1 MSKSTTMR
9 NVLTIT
15 DGLDNKLST
24 VEELL
29 DYNDLKNSFKVNWQL
44 NSNYEISFTA
54 TYTDQFK
61 DAFNLLAMKRY
72 LWFNDQMYSI
82 QQSEYA
88 FDENG
93 FPTVQVTANAAL
105 IDRMKNLRID
115 PSEPTEDHPE
125 TSGGDS
131 DNSGDNQQQDP
142 APGTIT
148 IKKTD
153 EQQTYTLQDRLDQ
166 FFKNNDQNISYELH
180 GNFPQA
186 AVECSGSLFEWLG
199 SNLAT
204 FGAYYVPD
212 NFVLKIYDLPSLRN
226 QTDMVFR
233 YMSNASTVNIQSDG
247 NDMVND
253 CEVYGGKMEKDITSG
268 GGSGGGGDLDSVEGF
283 AKSPINAD
291 FGVNKQAMLSNFAAR
306 SAKVQARGVDVNRLY
321 DVIKQNGVSPEW
333 FMAYE
338 ICEQNPYMGWL
349 NHWAYPH
356 GDPYNDAKVVCD
368 WIKQTAN
375 VDNPSYA
382 WSAAE
387 GSIGANAGLAAKWNQ
402 EFPKG
407 SIGRV
412 YLQGTAAAVWELAN
426 QSGNASMGRPLS
438 QCVSIIKSWGGHTV
452 HNDGA
457 GGGGWGWPFPCG
469 EGTFL
474 GGQLFG
480 VQPGGG
486 FRINGFHDG
495 LDFGAYDHPG
505 AEVHAIH
512 GGKCTTGATWGGP
525 EIKWYFV
532 ITDSTGLNVEYQE
545 GFSNPG
551 CIRVQPGQ
559 VVRTGDVVAIRDMD
573 HVHIGIT
580 RMDVRAAFGHAFSN
594 DGTWLDPQQM
604 IKTGGNASPGG
615 DSGDSSNVTTTTQ
628 TYYSLHYHY
637 RNEESVKRYGIHK
650 GAPIVMDSIYDMN
663 ALKTYVENTV
673 QHDPPTTISN
683 NQFGERNFK
692 LGDVARLIVPDK
704 DINFDVTLMGVEYNP
719 YNPDGDDATLTWNN
733 TGLTMK
739 NSIYALYQSIKQ
751 INRNVDRIDTYG
763 GTGGR
768 AETHVDNIDTDMPQ
782 NGGSDNSMKFSQN
795 ELEAIKQFTNS

>member
-1 MSKSTTMR
+1 MINLPTNVKLNMSITNGLNNKSGDT
-9 NVLTIT
+9 LEY
-15 DGLDNKLST
+15 LDL
-24 VEELL
+24 
-29 DYNDLKNSFKVNWQL
+29 NDLRDTFKVNVQL
-44 NSNYEISFTA
+44 NSAYEISFTA
-54 TYTDQFK
+54 TYTGQFK
-61 DAFNLLAMKRY
+61 EAYHQLQPKQVV
-72 LWFNDQMYSI
+72 WFNGQMYYM
-82 QQSEYA
+82 QQLNHTT
-88 FDENG
+88 DENG
-93 FPTVQVTANAAL
+93 MDQLQVTATAIL
-105 IDRMKNLRID
+105 IDLMKNVRID
-115 PSEPTEDHPE
+115 PAEPTEDHPE
-125 TSGGDS
+125 TSDDKS
-131 DNSGDNQQQDP
+131 DNSGDNQQDP
-142 APGTIT
+142 APGTVT
-148 IKKTD
+148 VKKTD

-166 FFKNNDQNISYELH
+166 FFKNNDQGIKYELH

-186 AVECSGSLFEWLG
+186 AVDCQGSLYEWLG

-212 NFVLKIYDLPSLRN
+212 NYVLKVYDIASLRRKTDHEFRYLHN
-226 QTDMVFR
+226 TSTINLQTDAT
-233 YMSNASTVNIQSDG
+233 S
-247 NDMVND
+247 MVNC

-268 GGSGGGGDLDSVEGF
+268 GGGGGGDLDSVEGF

-375 VDNPSYA
+375 VDNPNYA

-457 GGGGWGWPFPCG
+457 DGGGWGWPFPCG

-551 CIRVQPGQ
+551 CIKVQPGQ

-594 DGTWLDPQQM
+594 DGTWLDPQAM

-615 DSGDSSNVTTTTQ
+615 DSGSSDVTTTTQ
-628 TYYSLHYHY
+628 TYYSLHYTY
-637 RNEESVKRYGIHK
+637 RDEESIAKYGLQK
-650 GAPIVMDSIYDMN
+650 GPPITMDSIYDMN
-663 ALKTYVENTV
+663 ALKQYVEQTV
-673 QHDPPTTISN
+673 QHDPPTTLTVSNISETDFN
-683 NQFGERNFK
+683 I
-692 LGDVARLIVPDK
+692 GDVWHLVAPELNLDT
-704 DINFDVTLMGVEYNP
+704 DVTLMGISYNP
-719 YNPDGDDATLTWNN
+719 YNPSEDASVTFNN
-733 TGLTMK
+733 TGLDMK
-739 NSIYALYQSIKQ
+739 NSIYAMAKDIKQ
-751 INRNVDRIDTYG
+751 MNHNVDNFDIYGSIGARKEDHFSGIDT
-763 GTGGR
+763 
-768 AETHVDNIDTDMPQ
+768 NQ
-782 NGGSDNSMKFSQN
+782 NKDGDSSMKFSSK

>member
-1 MSKSTTMR
+1 MINLPT
-9 NVLTIT
+9 NANLNLQIT
-15 DGLDNKLST
+15 NNLNNKGGD
-24 VEELL
+24 VEEYL
-29 DYNDLKNSFKVNWQL
+29 DLNDLRDTFKINIQL
-44 NSNYEISFTA
+44 NSAYEISFTA
-54 TYTDQFK
+54 TYTTQYKEAHD
-61 DAFNLLAMKRY
+61 LLQPKRGI
-72 LWFNDQMYSI
+72 WFNDQEYYI
-82 QQSEYA
+82 QQLNNTT
-88 FDENG
+88 DENG
-93 FPTVQVTANAAL
+93 FDQLQVTATAML
-105 IDRMKNLRID
+105 IDLMKNVRID
-115 PSEPTEDHPE
+115 PAEPTEDHPE
-125 TSGGDS
+125 TSDDKS
-131 DNSGDNQQQDP
+131 DNSGDDQQQDP

-148 IKKTD
+148 VKKTD

-166 FFKNNDQNISYELH
+166 FFKNNDQGIKYELH

-186 AVECSGSLFEWLG
+186 AVDCQGSLYEWLG

-212 NFVLKIYDLPSLRN
+212 NYVLKIYDIASLRRKTDHEFRYLHN
-226 QTDMVFR
+226 TSTINLQTDAT
-233 YMSNASTVNIQSDG
+233 S
-247 NDMVND
+247 MVNC

-268 GGSGGGGDLDSVEGF
+268 GGGGDGDLDSVEGF

-457 GGGGWGWPFPCG
+457 DGGGWGWPFPCG
-469 EGTFL
+469 EGSFM

-551 CIRVQPGQ
+551 CIKVQPGQ

-594 DGTWLDPQQM
+594 DGTWLDPQAM
-604 IKTGGNASPGG
+604 IKTGGNASPSG
-615 DSGDSSNVTTTTQ
+615 DSGSSDVTTTTQ
-628 TYYSLHYHY
+628 AYYSLHYTY
-637 RNEESVKRYGIHK
+637 RDEESIAKYGLQK
-650 GAPIVMDSIYDMN
+650 GPPITMDSIYDMN
-663 ALKTYVENTV
+663 ALKQYVEQTV
-673 QHDPPTTISN
+673 QHDPPTTLTVSN
-683 NQFGERNFK
+683 VSETDFNI
-692 LGDVARLIVPDK
+692 GDVWHLVAPELNLDT
-704 DINFDVTLMGVEYNP
+704 DVTLMGISYNP
-719 YNPDGDDATLTWNN
+719 YNPSEDASVTFNN
-733 TGLTMK
+733 TGLDMK
-739 NSIYALYQSIKQ
+739 NSIYAMAKDIKQ
-751 INRNVDRIDTYG
+751 MNHNVDNFDIYGSIGARKEDHFSGIDTNQTKG
-763 GTGGR
+763 
-768 AETHVDNIDTDMPQ
+768 DDSSI
-782 NGGSDNSMKFSQN
+782 KFSQN

>member
-1 MSKSTTMR
+1 MINLPT
-9 NVLTIT
+9 NANLNLQIT
-15 DGLDNKLST
+15 NNLNNKGGD
-24 VEELL
+24 VEEYL
-29 DYNDLKNSFKVNWQL
+29 DLNDLRDTFKINIQL
-44 NSNYEISFTA
+44 NSAYEISFTA
-54 TYTDQFK
+54 TYTTQYKEAHD
-61 DAFNLLAMKRY
+61 LLQPKRGI
-72 LWFNDQMYSI
+72 WFNDQEYYI
-82 QQSEYA
+82 QQLNNTT
-88 FDENG
+88 DENG
-93 FPTVQVTANAAL
+93 MDQLQVTATAML
-105 IDRMKNLRID
+105 IDLMKNVRID
-115 PSEPTEDHPE
+115 PAEPTEDHPE
-125 TSGGDS
+125 TSDDKS
-131 DNSGDNQQQDP
+131 DNSDDDQQQDP

-148 IKKTD
+148 VKKTD

-166 FFKNNDQNISYELH
+166 FFKNNDQGIKYELH

-186 AVECSGSLFEWLG
+186 AVDCQGSLYEWLG

-212 NFVLKIYDLPSLRN
+212 NYVLKIYDIASLRRKTDHEFRYLHN
-226 QTDMVFR
+226 TSTINLQTDAT
-233 YMSNASTVNIQSDG
+233 S
-247 NDMVND
+247 MVNC

-268 GGSGGGGDLDSVEGF
+268 GEGGGGDLDSVEGF

-375 VDNPSYA
+375 VDNPNYA

-457 GGGGWGWPFPCG
+457 DGGGWGWPFPCG

-551 CIRVQPGQ
+551 CIKVQPGQ

-594 DGTWLDPQQM
+594 DGTWLDPQAM

-615 DSGDSSNVTTTTQ
+615 DSGSSDVTTTTQ
-628 TYYSLHYHY
+628 TYYSLHYTY
-637 RNEESVKRYGIHK
+637 RDEESIAKYGLQK
-650 GAPIVMDSIYDMN
+650 GPPITMDSIYDMN
-663 ALKTYVENTV
+663 ALKQYVEQTV
-673 QHDPPTTISN
+673 QHDPPTTLTVSN
-683 NQFGERNFK
+683 VSETDFNI
-692 LGDVARLIVPDK
+692 GDVWHLVAPELNLDT
-704 DINFDVTLMGVEYNP
+704 DVTLMGISYNP
-719 YNPDGDDATLTWNN
+719 YNPSEDASVTFNN
-733 TGLTMK
+733 TGLDMK
-739 NSIYALYQSIKQ
+739 NSIYAMAKDIKQ
-751 INRNVDRIDTYG
+751 MNHNVDNFDIYGSIGARKEDHFSGIDTNQTKG
-763 GTGGR
+763 
-768 AETHVDNIDTDMPQ
+768 DD
-782 NGGSDNSMKFSQN
+782 SSMKFSQN

>member
-1 MSKSTTMR
+1 MINLPT
-9 NVLTIT
+9 NANLDLQIT
-15 DGLDNKLST
+15 NNLNNKGGD
-24 VEELL
+24 VEEYL
-29 DYNDLKNSFKVNWQL
+29 DLNDLRDTFKINIQL
-44 NSNYEISFTA
+44 NSAYEISFTA
-54 TYTDQFK
+54 TYTTQYKEAHD
-61 DAFNLLAMKRY
+61 LLQPKRGI
-72 LWFNDQMYSI
+72 WFNDQEYYI
-82 QQSEYA
+82 QQLNNTT
-88 FDENG
+88 DENG
-93 FPTVQVTANAAL
+93 LDQLQVTATAML
-105 IDRMKNLRID
+105 IDLMKNVRID
-115 PSEPTEDHPE
+115 PAEPTEDHPE
-125 TSGGDS
+125 TSDDKS
-131 DNSGDNQQQDP
+131 DNSGDDQQQDP

-148 IKKTD
+148 VKKTD

-166 FFKNNDQNISYELH
+166 FFKNNDQGIKYELH

-186 AVECSGSLFEWLG
+186 AVDCQGSLYEWLG

-212 NFVLKIYDLPSLRN
+212 NYVLKIYDIASLRRK
-226 QTDMVFR
+226 TDHEFR
-233 YMSNASTVNIQSDG
+233 YLHNTSTINLQADATS
-247 NDMVND
+247 MVNC

-375 VDNPSYA
+375 VDNPNYA

-457 GGGGWGWPFPCG
+457 DGGGWGWPFPCG

-551 CIRVQPGQ
+551 CIKVQPGQ

-594 DGTWLDPQQM
+594 DGTWLDPQAM

-615 DSGDSSNVTTTTQ
+615 DSGSSDVTTTTQ
-628 TYYSLHYHY
+628 TYYSLHYTY
-637 RNEESVKRYGIHK
+637 RDEESIAKYGLQK
-650 GAPIVMDSIYDMN
+650 GPPITMDSIYDMN
-663 ALKTYVENTV
+663 ALKQYVEQTV
-673 QHDPPTTISN
+673 QHDPPTTLTVSN
-683 NQFGERNFK
+683 VSETDFNI
-692 LGDVARLIVPDK
+692 GDVWHLVAPELNLDT
-704 DINFDVTLMGVEYNP
+704 DVTLMGISYNP
-719 YNPDGDDATLTWNN
+719 YNPSEDASVTFNN
-733 TGLTMK
+733 TGLDMK
-739 NSIYALYQSIKQ
+739 NSIYAMAKDIKQ
-751 INRNVDRIDTYG
+751 MNHNVDNFDIYGSIGARKEDHFSGIDTNQTKG
-763 GTGGR
+763 
-768 AETHVDNIDTDMPQ
+768 DD
-782 NGGSDNSMKFSQN
+782 SSMKFSQN

>member
-1 MSKSTTMR
+1 MTDLPT
-9 NVLTIT
+9 NVYLNLNVTNNLNNKKGDIAEY
-15 DGLDNKLST
+15 LDL
-24 VEELL
+24 
-29 DYNDLKNSFKVNWQL
+29 NDLRDTFKINIQL
-44 NSNYEISFTA
+44 NSAYEISFTA
-54 TYTDQFK
+54 TYTTQFK
-61 DAFNLLAMKRY
+61 EAYHELQPKQGV
-72 LWFNDQMYSI
+72 WFNNQEYYI
-82 QQSEYA
+82 QQLNHTT
-88 FDENG
+88 DENG
-93 FPTVQVTANAAL
+93 LDQLQVTATAML
-105 IDRMKNLRID
+105 IDLMKNVRID

-125 TSGGDS
+125 TSDDKS
-131 DNSGDNQQQDP
+131 DNSGDDQQNP

-148 IKKTD
+148 VKKTD

-166 FFKNNDQNISYELH
+166 FFKNNDQGIKYELH

-186 AVECSGSLFEWLG
+186 AVGCQGSLYEWLG

-212 NFVLKIYDLPSLRN
+212 NYVLKIYDIASLRRKTDHEFRYLHN
-226 QTDMVFR
+226 TSTINLQTDAT
-233 YMSNASTVNIQSDG
+233 S
-247 NDMVND
+247 MVNC

-268 GGSGGGGDLDSVEGF
+268 GGGGGGDLDSVEGF

-291 FGVNKQAMLSNFAAR
+291 FGVNKQVMLSNFAAR
-306 SAKVQARGVDVNRLY
+306 DTRIHAWGVDVNRLY
-321 DVIKQNGVSPEW
+321 DVVKQNGVSPEW
-333 FMAYE
+333 FFAYDLIE
-338 ICEQNPYMGWL
+338 GGAGYGWL
-349 NHWAYPH
+349 NHTYRQ
-356 GDPYNDAKVVCD
+356 GDPYQDAASVCD
-368 WIKQTAN
+368 WIKNVAN
-375 VDNPSYA
+375 NDSFPYA
-382 WSAAE
+382 WGAAE

-402 EFPKG
+402 EFG
-407 SIGRV
+407 HGTIGHA
-412 YLQGTAAAVWELAN
+412 YLRLTAAAVWELAG
-426 QSGNASMGRPLS
+426 QTGNASMGAPLAF
-438 QCVSIIKSWGGHTV
+438 CVNCIKSWGGHTV

-457 GGGGWGWPFPCG
+457 DGGGWGWPFPCG
-469 EGTFL
+469 EGSFM

-559 VVRTGDVVAIRDMD
+559 VVHTGDVVAIRDMD

-615 DSGDSSNVTTTTQ
+615 DSGSSDVTTTTQ
-628 TYYSLHYHY
+628 TYYSLHYTY
-637 RNEESVKRYGIHK
+637 RDEESIAKYGLQK

-663 ALKTYVENTV
+663 ALKQYVEQTV
-673 QHDPPTTISN
+673 QHDPPTTLTVSN
-683 NQFGERNFK
+683 VSETDFNI
-692 LGDVARLIVPDK
+692 GDVWHLVAPELNLDT
-704 DINFDVTLMGVEYNP
+704 DVTLMGISYNP
-719 YNPDGDDATLTWNN
+719 YNPSEDASVTFNN
-733 TGLTMK
+733 TGLDMK
-739 NSIYALYQSIKQ
+739 NSIYAMAKDIKQ
-751 INRNVDRIDTYG
+751 MNHNVDNFDIYGSIGARKEDHFSGIDT
-763 GTGGR
+763 
-768 AETHVDNIDTDMPQ
+768 NQ
-782 NGGSDNSMKFSQN
+782 NKDGDSSMKFSQN

>member
-1 MSKSTTMR
+1 MISLPTNSH
-9 NVLTIT
+9 LDFTIT
-15 DGLDNKLST
+15 NNLNNKSGDV
-24 VEELL
+24 VEFADL
-29 DYNDLKNSFKVNWQL
+29 NDLRETFKINIQL
-44 NSNYEISFTA
+44 NSAYEISFTL
-54 TYTDQFK
+54 TYTDQSK
-61 DAFNLLAMKRY
+61 YAYDLIQAKRSV
-72 LWFNDQMYSI
+72 WFNGQEYYI
-82 QQSEYA
+82 QQIKNTA
-88 FDENG
+88 DENG
-93 FPTVQVTANAAL
+93 MAQLQVTATAIL
-105 IDRMKNLRID
+105 IDLMKNVRID
-115 PSEPTEDHPE
+115 PAEPTEDRPD
-125 TSGGDS
+125 TDS
-131 DNSGDNQQQDP
+131 DSSSDSSDDQKQDP
-142 APGTIT
+142 APGTVT

-153 EQQTYTLQDRLDQ
+153 EQQTFTLQNRLDQ
-166 FFKNNDQNISYELH
+166 FFKDNDQNIKYELH

-186 AVECSGSLFEWLG
+186 AVDCQGSLYEWLG

-212 NFVLKIYDLPSLRN
+212 NYVLKVYDIASLRHKTDHEFRYLHN
-226 QTDMVFR
+226 TSTINLQTDAT
-233 YMSNASTVNIQSDG
+233 S
-247 NDMVND
+247 MVNC

-268 GGSGGGGDLDSVEGF
+268 GGGGGGDLDSVEGF

-457 GGGGWGWPFPCG
+457 DGGGWAWPFACG
-469 EGTFL
+469 EGSFMSD
-474 GGQLFG
+474 QLFG
-480 VQPGGG
+480 VHPG
-486 FRINGFHDG
+486 NGRPNNFHDG
-495 LDFGAYDHPG
+495 LDFGSIDHPG

-512 GGKCTTGATWGGP
+512 GGKVTQIAYGQGVD
-525 EIKWYFV
+525 WYCV
-532 ITDSTGLNVEYQE
+532 VTDSTGLNVEYQE
-545 GFSNPG
+545 AFSNPG
-551 CIRVQPGQ
+551 LFRVKVGQ
-559 VVRTGDVVAIRDMD
+559 TIKTGDVIGIRDGT

-580 RMDVRAAFGHAFSN
+580 RMAIPAAFAHWASN

-615 DSGDSSNVTTTTQ
+615 DSGSSDVTTTTQ
-628 TYYSLHYHY
+628 TYYSLHYTY
-637 RNEESVKRYGIHK
+637 RDEDSIAKYGLQK
-650 GAPIVMDSIYDMN
+650 GPPITMDSIYDMN
-663 ALKTYVENTV
+663 ALKQYVENTV
-673 QHDPPTTISN
+673 QHDPPTTLSISN
-683 NQFGERNFK
+683 ISETGFNI
-692 LGDVARLIVPDK
+692 GDVWHLVAPEQNLDT
-704 DINFDVTLMGVEYNP
+704 DVTLMGVSYNP
-719 YNPDGDDATLTWNN
+719 YNPSEDASVTFNN
-733 TGLTMK
+733 TGLDMK
-739 NSIYALYQSIKQ
+739 NSIYAMAKDIKQ
-751 INRNVDRIDTYG
+751 MNHNVDNFDIYGSIGARKEDHFSGIDTNQTKG
-763 GTGGR
+763 
-768 AETHVDNIDTDMPQ
+768 DD
-782 NGGSDNSMKFSQN
+782 SSMKFSQN

>member
-1 MSKSTTMR
+1 MISLPTNSH
-9 NVLTIT
+9 LDFTIT
-15 DGLDNKLST
+15 NNLNNKSGDV
-24 VEELL
+24 VEFADL
-29 DYNDLKNSFKVNWQL
+29 NDLRETFKINIQL
-44 NSNYEISFTA
+44 NSAYEISFTL
-54 TYTDQFK
+54 TYTDQSK
-61 DAFNLLAMKRY
+61 YAYDLIQAKRSV
-72 LWFNDQMYSI
+72 WFNGQEYYI
-82 QQSEYA
+82 QQIKNTA
-88 FDENG
+88 DENG
-93 FPTVQVTANAAL
+93 MAQLQVTATAIL
-105 IDRMKNLRID
+105 IDLMKNVRID
-115 PSEPTEDHPE
+115 PAEPTEDHPD
-125 TSGGDS
+125 TDS
-131 DNSGDNQQQDP
+131 DSSSDSSDDQKQDP

-153 EQQTYTLQDRLDQ
+153 EQQTFTLQNRLDQ
-166 FFKNNDQNISYELH
+166 FFKDNGQNIKYELH

-186 AVECSGSLFEWLG
+186 AVDCQGSLYEWLG

-212 NFVLKIYDLPSLRN
+212 NYVLKIYDIVSLRRKTGN
-226 QTDMVFR
+226 EFRYLHNTSTINLQTDAT
-233 YMSNASTVNIQSDG
+233 S
-247 NDMVND
+247 MVNC
-253 CEVYGGKMEKDITSG
+253 CEVYGGKMEKDIT
-268 GGSGGGGDLDSVEGF
+268 SGGGGDLDSVEGF

-457 GGGGWGWPFPCG
+457 DGGGWAWPFACG
-469 EGTFL
+469 EGSFMSD
-474 GGQLFG
+474 QLFG
-480 VQPGGG
+480 VHPG
-486 FRINGFHDG
+486 NGRPNNFHDG
-495 LDFGAYDHPG
+495 LDFGSIDHPG

-512 GGKCTTGATWGGP
+512 GGKVTQIAYGQGVD
-525 EIKWYFV
+525 WYCV
-532 ITDSTGLNVEYQE
+532 VTDSTGLNVEYQE
-545 GFSNPG
+545 AFSNPG
-551 CIRVQPGQ
+551 LFRVQVGQ
-559 VVRTGDVVAIRDMD
+559 TIKTGDVIGIRDGT

-580 RMDVRAAFGHAFSN
+580 RMAIPAAFAHWASN

-615 DSGDSSNVTTTTQ
+615 DSGSSDVTTTTQ
-628 TYYSLHYHY
+628 TYYSLHYTY
-637 RNEESVKRYGIHK
+637 RDEESIAKYGLQK
-650 GAPIVMDSIYDMN
+650 GPPITMDSIYDMN
-663 ALKTYVENTV
+663 ALKQYVEQTV
-673 QHDPPTTISN
+673 QHDPPTTLTVSN
-683 NQFGERNFK
+683 VSETDFNI
-692 LGDVARLIVPDK
+692 GDVWHLVAPELNLDT
-704 DINFDVTLMGVEYNP
+704 DVTLMGISYNP
-719 YNPDGDDATLTWNN
+719 YNPSEDASVTFNN
-733 TGLTMK
+733 TGLDMK
-739 NSIYALYQSIKQ
+739 NSIYAMAKDIKQ
-751 INRNVDRIDTYG
+751 MNHNVDNFDIYGSIGARKEDHFSGIDTNQTKG
-763 GTGGR
+763 
-768 AETHVDNIDTDMPQ
+768 DD
-782 NGGSDNSMKFSQN
+782 SSMKFSQN

>member
-1 MSKSTTMR
+1 MINLPT
-9 NVLTIT
+9 NANLNLQIT
-15 DGLDNKLST
+15 NNLNNKGGD
-24 VEELL
+24 VEEYL
-29 DYNDLKNSFKVNWQL
+29 DLNDLRDTFKINIQL
-44 NSNYEISFTA
+44 NSAYEISFTA
-54 TYTDQFK
+54 TYTTQYKESHD
-61 DAFNLLAMKRY
+61 LLQPKRGI
-72 LWFNDQMYSI
+72 WFNDQEYYI
-82 QQSEYA
+82 QQLNNTT
-88 FDENG
+88 DENG
-93 FPTVQVTANAAL
+93 LDQLQVTATAML
-105 IDRMKNLRID
+105 IDLMKNVRID
-115 PSEPTEDHPE
+115 PAEPTEDHPE
-125 TSGGDS
+125 TSDDKS
-131 DNSGDNQQQDP
+131 DNSGDDQQQDP

-148 IKKTD
+148 VKKTD

-166 FFKNNDQNISYELH
+166 FFKNNDQGIKYELH

-186 AVECSGSLFEWLG
+186 AVDCQGSLYEWLG

-212 NFVLKIYDLPSLRN
+212 NYVLKIYDIASLRRKTDHEFRYLHN
-226 QTDMVFR
+226 TSTINLQTDAT
-233 YMSNASTVNIQSDG
+233 S
-247 NDMVND
+247 MVNC

-268 GGSGGGGDLDSVEGF
+268 GGGGGGDLDSVEGF

-457 GGGGWGWPFPCG
+457 DGGGWGWPFPCG

-551 CIRVQPGQ
+551 CIKVQPGQ

-594 DGTWLDPQQM
+594 DGTWLDPQAM

-615 DSGDSSNVTTTTQ
+615 DSGSSDVTTTTQ
-628 TYYSLHYHY
+628 TYYSLHYTY
-637 RNEESVKRYGIHK
+637 RDEESIAKYGLQK
-650 GAPIVMDSIYDMN
+650 GPPITMDSIYDMN
-663 ALKTYVENTV
+663 ALKQYVEQTV
-673 QHDPPTTISN
+673 QHDPPTTLTVSN
-683 NQFGERNFK
+683 VSETDFNI
-692 LGDVARLIVPDK
+692 GDVWHLVAPELNLDT
-704 DINFDVTLMGVEYNP
+704 DVTLMGISYNP
-719 YNPDGDDATLTWNN
+719 YNPSEDASVTFNN
-733 TGLTMK
+733 TGLDMK
-739 NSIYALYQSIKQ
+739 NSIYAMAKDIKQ
-751 INRNVDRIDTYG
+751 MNHNVDNFDIYGSIGARKEDHFSGIDTNQTKG
-763 GTGGR
+763 
-768 AETHVDNIDTDMPQ
+768 DD
-782 NGGSDNSMKFSQN
+782 SSMKFSQN

>member
-1 MSKSTTMR
+1 MISLPTNSH
-9 NVLTIT
+9 LDFTIT
-15 DGLDNKLST
+15 NNLNNKSGDV
-24 VEELL
+24 VEFADL
-29 DYNDLKNSFKVNWQL
+29 NDLRETFKINIQL
-44 NSNYEISFTA
+44 NSAYEISFTL
-54 TYTDQFK
+54 TYTDQSK
-61 DAFNLLAMKRY
+61 YAYDLIQAKRSV
-72 LWFNDQMYSI
+72 WFNGQEYYI
-82 QQSEYA
+82 QQIKNTA
-88 FDENG
+88 DENG
-93 FPTVQVTANAAL
+93 MAQLQVTATAIL
-105 IDRMKNLRID
+105 IDLMKNVRID
-115 PSEPTEDHPE
+115 PAEPTEDRPD
-125 TSGGDS
+125 TDS
-131 DNSGDNQQQDP
+131 DSSSDSSDDQKQDP

-153 EQQTYTLQDRLDQ
+153 EQQTFTLQNRLDQ
-166 FFKNNDQNISYELH
+166 FFKDNDQNIKYELH

-186 AVECSGSLFEWLG
+186 AVDCQGSLYEWLG

-212 NFVLKIYDLPSLRN
+212 NYVLKIYDIVSLRRKTDHEFRYLN
-226 QTDMVFR
+226 NTSTINLQTDAT
-233 YMSNASTVNIQSDG
+233 S
-247 NDMVND
+247 MVNC

-268 GGSGGGGDLDSVEGF
+268 GGGGGGDLDSVEGF

-457 GGGGWGWPFPCG
+457 DGGGWAWPFACG
-469 EGTFL
+469 EGSFMSD
-474 GGQLFG
+474 QLFG
-480 VQPGGG
+480 VHPG
-486 FRINGFHDG
+486 NGRPNNFHDG
-495 LDFGAYDHPG
+495 LDFGSIDHPG

-512 GGKCTTGATWGGP
+512 GGKVTQIAYGQGVD
-525 EIKWYFV
+525 WYCV
-532 ITDSTGLNVEYQE
+532 VTDSTGLNVEYQE
-545 GFSNPG
+545 AFSNPG
-551 CIRVQPGQ
+551 LFRVKVGQ
-559 VVRTGDVVAIRDMD
+559 TIKTGDVIGIRDGT

-580 RMDVRAAFGHAFSN
+580 RMAIPAAFAHWASN

-615 DSGDSSNVTTTTQ
+615 DSGSSDVTTTTQ
-628 TYYSLHYHY
+628 TYYSLHYTY
-637 RNEESVKRYGIHK
+637 RDEDSIAKYGLQK
-650 GAPIVMDSIYDMN
+650 GPPITMDSIYDMN
-663 ALKTYVENTV
+663 ALKQYVDNTV
-673 QHDPPTTISN
+673 QHDPPTTLTISN
-683 NQFGERNFK
+683 ISETDFNI
-692 LGDVARLIVPDK
+692 GDVWHLVAPEQNLDT
-704 DINFDVTLMGVEYNP
+704 DVTLMGISYNP
-719 YNPDGDDATLTWNN
+719 YNPSEDASVTFNN
-733 TGLTMK
+733 TGLDMK
-739 NSIYALYQSIKQ
+739 NSIYAMAKDIKQ
-751 INRNVDRIDTYG
+751 MNHNVDNFDIYGSIGARKEDHFSGIDTNQTKG
-763 GTGGR
+763 
-768 AETHVDNIDTDMPQ
+768 DDSSI
-782 NGGSDNSMKFSQN
+782 KFSQN

>member
-1 MSKSTTMR
+1 MISLPTNSH
-9 NVLTIT
+9 LDFTIT
-15 DGLDNKLST
+15 NNLNNKSGDV
-24 VEELL
+24 VEFADL
-29 DYNDLKNSFKVNWQL
+29 NDLRETFKINIQL
-44 NSNYEISFTA
+44 NSAYEISFTL
-54 TYTDQFK
+54 TYTDQSK
-61 DAFNLLAMKRY
+61 YAYDLIQAKRSV
-72 LWFNDQMYSI
+72 WFNGQEYYI
-82 QQSEYA
+82 QQIKNTA
-88 FDENG
+88 DENG
-93 FPTVQVTANAAL
+93 MAQLQVTATAIL
-105 IDRMKNLRID
+105 IDLMKNVRID
-115 PSEPTEDHPE
+115 PAEPTEDRPD
-125 TSGGDS
+125 TDS
-131 DNSGDNQQQDP
+131 DSSSDSSDDQKQDP

-153 EQQTYTLQDRLDQ
+153 EQQTFTLQNRLDQ
-166 FFKNNDQNISYELH
+166 FFKDNDQNIKYELH

-186 AVECSGSLFEWLG
+186 AVDCQGSLYEWLG

-212 NFVLKIYDLPSLRN
+212 NYVLKVYDIASLRHKTDHEFRYLHN
-226 QTDMVFR
+226 TSTINLQTDAT
-233 YMSNASTVNIQSDG
+233 S
-247 NDMVND
+247 MVNC

-268 GGSGGGGDLDSVEGF
+268 GGGGGGDLDSVEGF

-457 GGGGWGWPFPCG
+457 DGGGWGWPFPCG

-551 CIRVQPGQ
+551 CIKVQPGQ

-594 DGTWLDPQQM
+594 DGTWLDPQAM

-615 DSGDSSNVTTTTQ
+615 DSGSSDVTTTTQ
-628 TYYSLHYHY
+628 TYYSLHYTY
-637 RNEESVKRYGIHK
+637 RDEDSIAKYGLQK
-650 GAPIVMDSIYDMN
+650 GPPITMDSIYDMN
-663 ALKTYVENTV
+663 ALQQYIEQTV
-673 QHDPPTTISN
+673 QHDPPTTLTVSN
-683 NQFGERNFK
+683 VSETDFNV
-692 LGDVARLIVPDK
+692 GDVWHLVAPELNLDT
-704 DINFDVTLMGVEYNP
+704 DVTLMGINYNP
-719 YNPDGDDATLTWNN
+719 YNPSEDASVTFNN
-733 TGLTMK
+733 TGLDMK
-739 NSIYALYQSIKQ
+739 NSIYAMAKDIKQ
-751 INRNVDRIDTYG
+751 MNHNVDNFDIYGSVGARKEDHFSGIDTS
-763 GTGGR
+763 
-768 AETHVDNIDTDMPQ
+768 Q
-782 NGGSDNSMKFSQN
+782 NKDSNSSMKFSPK
-795 ELEAIKQFTNS
+795 ELEAIKQFTDS

>member
-1 MSKSTTMR
+1 MINLPT
-9 NVLTIT
+9 NANLDLQIT
-15 DGLDNKLST
+15 NNLNNKGGD
-24 VEELL
+24 VEEYL
-29 DYNDLKNSFKVNWQL
+29 DLNDLRDTFKINIQL
-44 NSNYEISFTA
+44 NSAYEISFTA
-54 TYTDQFK
+54 TYTTQYKEAHD
-61 DAFNLLAMKRY
+61 LLQPKRGI
-72 LWFNDQMYSI
+72 WFNDQEYYI
-82 QQSEYA
+82 QQLNNTT
-88 FDENG
+88 DENG
-93 FPTVQVTANAAL
+93 LDQLQVTATAML
-105 IDRMKNLRID
+105 IDLMKNVRID
-115 PSEPTEDHPE
+115 PAEPTEDHPE
-125 TSGGDS
+125 TSDDKS
-131 DNSGDNQQQDP
+131 DNSGDDQQQDP

-148 IKKTD
+148 VKKTD

-166 FFKNNDQNISYELH
+166 FFKNNDQGIKYELH

-186 AVECSGSLFEWLG
+186 AVDCQGSLYEWLG

-212 NFVLKIYDLPSLRN
+212 NYVLKIYDIASLRRKTDHEFRYLHN
-226 QTDMVFR
+226 TSTINLQTDAT
-233 YMSNASTVNIQSDG
+233 S
-247 NDMVND
+247 MVNC

-349 NHWAYPH
+349 NHWVYPH

-375 VDNPSYA
+375 VDNPNYA

-457 GGGGWGWPFPCG
+457 DGGGWGWPFPCG

-551 CIRVQPGQ
+551 CIKVQPGQ

-594 DGTWLDPQQM
+594 DGTWLDPQAM

-615 DSGDSSNVTTTTQ
+615 DSGSSDVTTTTQ
-628 TYYSLHYHY
+628 TYYSLHYTY
-637 RNEESVKRYGIHK
+637 RDEESIAKYGLQK
-650 GAPIVMDSIYDMN
+650 GPPITMDSIYDMN
-663 ALKTYVENTV
+663 ALKQYVEQTV
-673 QHDPPTTISN
+673 QHDPPTTLTVSN
-683 NQFGERNFK
+683 VSETDFNI
-692 LGDVARLIVPDK
+692 GDVWHLVAPELNLDT
-704 DINFDVTLMGVEYNP
+704 DVTLMGISYNP
-719 YNPDGDDATLTWNN
+719 YNPSEDASVTFNN
-733 TGLTMK
+733 TGLDMK
-739 NSIYALYQSIKQ
+739 NSIYAMAKDIKQ
-751 INRNVDRIDTYG
+751 MNHNVDNFDIYGSIGARKEDHFSGIDTNQTKG
-763 GTGGR
+763 
-768 AETHVDNIDTDMPQ
+768 DD
-782 NGGSDNSMKFSQN
+782 SSMKFSQN

>member
-1 MSKSTTMR
+1 MINLPT
-9 NVLTIT
+9 NANLDLQIT
-15 DGLDNKLST
+15 NNLNNKGGD
-24 VEELL
+24 VEEYL
-29 DYNDLKNSFKVNWQL
+29 DLNDLRDTFKINIQL
-44 NSNYEISFTA
+44 NSAYEISFTA
-54 TYTDQFK
+54 TYTTQYKEAHD
-61 DAFNLLAMKRY
+61 LLQPKRGI
-72 LWFNDQMYSI
+72 WFNDQEYYI
-82 QQSEYA
+82 QQLNNTT
-88 FDENG
+88 DENG
-93 FPTVQVTANAAL
+93 LDQLQVTATAML
-105 IDRMKNLRID
+105 IDLMKNVRID
-115 PSEPTEDHPE
+115 PAEPTEDHPE
-125 TSGGDS
+125 TSDDKS
-131 DNSGDNQQQDP
+131 DNSDDDQQQDP

-148 IKKTD
+148 VKKTD

-166 FFKNNDQNISYELH
+166 FFKNNDQGIKYELH

-186 AVECSGSLFEWLG
+186 AVDCQGSLYEWLG

-212 NFVLKIYDLPSLRN
+212 NYVLKIYDIASLRRKTDHEFRYLHN
-226 QTDMVFR
+226 TSTINLQTDAT
-233 YMSNASTVNIQSDG
+233 S
-247 NDMVND
+247 MVNC

-268 GGSGGGGDLDSVEGF
+268 GGGGGGDLDSVEGF

-375 VDNPSYA
+375 VDNPNYA

-457 GGGGWGWPFPCG
+457 DGGGWAWPFACG
-469 EGTFL
+469 EGTFMSA
-474 GGQLFG
+474 QLFG
-480 VQPGGG
+480 VHP
-486 FRINGFHDG
+486 RNGRPNNFHDG
-495 LDFGAYDHPG
+495 LDFGSIDHPG

-512 GGKCTTGATWGGP
+512 GGKVTQIAYGQGVD
-525 EIKWYFV
+525 WYCV
-532 ITDSTGLNVEYQE
+532 VTDSTGLNVEYQE
-545 GFSNPG
+545 AFSNPG
-551 CIRVQPGQ
+551 LFRVQVGQ
-559 VVRTGDVVAIRDMD
+559 TIKTGDVIGIRDGT

-580 RMDVRAAFGHAFSN
+580 RMAIPAAFAHWASN
-594 DGTWLDPQQM
+594 DGTWLDPQAM

-615 DSGDSSNVTTTTQ
+615 DGGSSDVTTTTQ
-628 TYYSLHYHY
+628 TYYSLHYTY
-637 RNEESVKRYGIHK
+637 RDEESIVKYGLQK
-650 GAPIVMDSIYDMN
+650 GAPVVMDSIYDMN
-663 ALKTYVENTV
+663 ALKQYVEQTV
-673 QHDPPTTISN
+673 QHDPPTTLTVSN
-683 NQFGERNFK
+683 VSETDFNI
-692 LGDVARLIVPDK
+692 GDVWHLVAPELNLDT
-704 DINFDVTLMGVEYNP
+704 DVTLMGISYNP
-719 YNPDGDDATLTWNN
+719 YNPSEDASVTFNN
-733 TGLTMK
+733 TGLDMK
-739 NSIYALYQSIKQ
+739 NSIYAMARDIKQ
-751 INRNVDRIDTYG
+751 MNHNVDNFDIYGSIGARKEDHFSGIDTNQTKG
-763 GTGGR
+763 
-768 AETHVDNIDTDMPQ
+768 DD
-782 NGGSDNSMKFSQN
+782 SSMKFSQN

>member
-1 MSKSTTMR
+1 MINLPTNT
-9 NVLTIT
+9 NLDLQIT
-15 DGLDNKLST
+15 NNLNNKGGD
-24 VEELL
+24 VEEYL
-29 DYNDLKNSFKVNWQL
+29 DLNDLRDTFKINIQL
-44 NSNYEISFTA
+44 NSAYEISFTA
-54 TYTDQFK
+54 TYTTQYKEAHD
-61 DAFNLLAMKRY
+61 LLQPKRGI
-72 LWFNDQMYSI
+72 WFNDQEYYI
-82 QQSEYA
+82 QQLNNTT
-88 FDENG
+88 DENG
-93 FPTVQVTANAAL
+93 LDQLQVTATAML
-105 IDRMKNLRID
+105 IDLMKNVRID
-115 PSEPTEDHPE
+115 PAEPTEDHPE
-125 TSGGDS
+125 TSDDKS
-131 DNSGDNQQQDP
+131 DNSGDDQQQDP

-148 IKKTD
+148 VKKTD

-166 FFKNNDQNISYELH
+166 FFKNNDQGIKYELH

-186 AVECSGSLFEWLG
+186 AVDCQGSLYEWLG

-212 NFVLKIYDLPSLRN
+212 NYVLKIYDIASLRRKTDHEFRYLHN
-226 QTDMVFR
+226 TSTINLQTDAT
-233 YMSNASTVNIQSDG
+233 S
-247 NDMVND
+247 MVNC

-268 GGSGGGGDLDSVEGF
+268 GGGGGGDLDSVEGF

-375 VDNPSYA
+375 ADNPNYA

-452 HNDGA
+452 HNSGA
-457 GGGGWGWPFPCG
+457 DGGGWAWPFPCG
-469 EGTFL
+469 EGSFMSD
-474 GGQLFG
+474 QLFG
-480 VQPGGG
+480 VHPG
-486 FRINGFHDG
+486 NGRPNNFHDG
-495 LDFGAYDHPG
+495 LDFGSIDHPG

-512 GGKCTTGATWGGP
+512 GGKVTQIAYGQGGD
-525 EIKWYFV
+525 WYCV
-532 ITDSTGLNVEYQE
+532 VTDSTGLNVEYQE
-545 GFSNPG
+545 AFSNPG
-551 CIRVQPGQ
+551 LFRVKVGQ
-559 VVRTGDVVAIRDMD
+559 TIKTGDVIGIRDGT

-580 RMDVRAAFGHAFSN
+580 RMAIPAAFAHWASN

-615 DSGDSSNVTTTTQ
+615 DSGSSDVTTTTQ
-628 TYYSLHYHY
+628 TYYSLHYTY
-637 RNEESVKRYGIHK
+637 RDEESIAKYGLQK
-650 GAPIVMDSIYDMN
+650 GPPITMDSIYDMN
-663 ALKTYVENTV
+663 ALKQYVEQTV
-673 QHDPPTTISN
+673 QHDPPTTLTVSN
-683 NQFGERNFK
+683 VSETDFNI
-692 LGDVARLIVPDK
+692 GDVWHLVAPELNLDT
-704 DINFDVTLMGVEYNP
+704 DVTLMGISYNP
-719 YNPDGDDATLTWNN
+719 YNPSEDASVTFNN
-733 TGLTMK
+733 TGLDMK
-739 NSIYALYQSIKQ
+739 NSIYAMAKDIKQ
-751 INRNVDRIDTYG
+751 MNHNVDNFDIYGSIGARKEDHFSGIDTNQTKG
-763 GTGGR
+763 
-768 AETHVDNIDTDMPQ
+768 DD
-782 NGGSDNSMKFSQN
+782 SSMKFSQN

>member
-1 MSKSTTMR
+1 MSEATTAR
-9 NVLTIT
+9 NVLTVT
-15 DGLDNKLST
+15 DGLNNKLST
-24 VEELL
+24 TEELL
-29 DYNDLKNSFKVNWQL
+29 DYNDLRNSFKVNWQL

-72 LWFNDQMYSI
+72 LWFNNQMYNI
-82 QQSEYA
+82 QQLEYD

-306 SAKVQARGVDVNRLY
+306 SQKVQAWGVDVNRLY
-321 DVIKQNGVSPEW
+321 DVVKQNGISPEW

-338 ICEQNPYMGWL
+338 LQEQGAYYGWL
-349 NHWAYPH
+349 NHTGRQ
-356 GDPYNDAKVVCD
+356 GDPYTDAASVCQ
-368 WIKQTAN
+368 WIKSVAN
-375 VDNPSYA
+375 GSQPIA

-387 GSIGANAGLAAKWNQ
+387 GAIAPNAGLAAKWNQ
-402 EFPKG
+402 EFG
-407 SIGRV
+407 NGTIGHAYIR
-412 YLQGTAAAVWELAN
+412 LTAAAVWELAGQN
-426 QSGNASMGRPLS
+426 PNPYIGKPLS
-438 QCVSIIKSWGGHTV
+438 GCVSVIKSWGGHTV

-457 GGGGWGWPFPCG
+457 DGGGWAWPFACG
-469 EGTFL
+469 EGTFMSD
-474 GGQLFG
+474 QLFG
-480 VQPGGG
+480 VHPG
-486 FRINGFHDG
+486 NGRPNNFHDG
-495 LDFGAYDHPG
+495 LDFGSIDHPG

-512 GGKCTTGATWGGP
+512 GGKVTQIAYGQGVD
-525 EIKWYFV
+525 WYCV
-532 ITDSTGLNVEYQE
+532 VTDSTGLNVEYQE
-545 GFSNPG
+545 AFSNPG
-551 CIRVQPGQ
+551 LFRVQVGQ
-559 VVRTGDVVAIRDMD
+559 TIKTGDVIGIRDGT

-580 RMDVRAAFGHAFSN
+580 RMAIPAAFAHWASN

-615 DSGDSSNVTTTTQ
+615 DSGGSSNVTTTTQ